1 MERRRGGQGFRVKVL
16 ACLRQLGG
24 LLNQFCL
31 SCNLDAF
38 RSSYDLVLSTYGRE
52 KLFWGDSKKCN
63 KYR

>member
-38 RSSYDLVLSTYGRE
+38 KSSYGLVLPPNVPE
-52 KLFWGDSKKCN
+52 KF
-63 KYR
+63 Y